1 MLPPR
6 AQRAFFFLPPSSNTL
21 DTPSAKTLLRRDRP
35 RHVTPAAANPQSQTI
50 LVSRSCPDFK
60 DLQAGA
66 GWRAQGW
73 GGSRRLGQ

>member
-6 AQRAFFFLPPSSNTL
+6 AQRAFFFLPPSSKTL
-21 DTPSAKTLLRRDRP
+21 DTPSAKTLLRRNRP